1 MVYSILHAH
10 LIGWRGRGE
19 LAMSMHILLNWWKFK
34 DHKSENLHWLPAGF
48 FGTSAQQE
56 TRMQVGKLCRA
67 TGFDSH
73 ICHWNQISN
82 STFCATYP
90 CKYCFETGQRA
101 GQLLPEGT
109 SQREQFSKVSSS
121 TIHLS
126 ASKKRWNCQQE
137 RESAVTSAVTGLR
150 VVCMFVWF
158 CFQDTAPGYC
168 PLCQLLG
175 ARECSAGKW
184 TRRMFTS

>member
-1 MVYSILHAH
+1 MRALKPSVKGCSV
-10 LIGWRGRGE
+10 WRGWSWISRSWIPRK
-19 LAMSMHILLNWWKFK
+19 A
-34 DHKSENLHWLPAGF
+34 KSWLKKC

-121 TIHLS
+121 TAHLS
-126 ASKKRWNCQQE
+126 TSKKRWHCE
-137 RESAVTSAVTGLR
+137 RERDSTFMFATFTAVTGLR
-150 VVCMFVWF
+150 VDCMFVWF